1 MFQSFP
7 FPIFVAFAA
16 PGSLPA
22 AAGGALPLGL
32 LVWAGSG
39 GHPVL
44 LEPDVPHVWDPGA
57 LHSRLPLGGQRC
69 ADPGELWAKWV
80 ETAPFPHF
88 TAGFGFKE
96 FIYNG
101 LLWAG
106 FHISTGTSLS
116 LLALSLSVDHLHL
129 WLWNISCPLR
139 LFNGLQ
145 ISHGTKQSSHLVFN
159 LHFGK

>member
-106 FHISTGTSLS
+106 FHTPTGTSLS
-116 LLALSLSVDHLHL
+116 LLVLSLCRSFASLVMEYLL
-129 WLWNISCPLR
+129 
-139 LFNGLQ
+139 
-145 ISHGTKQSSHLVFN
+145 SSSFI
-159 LHFGK
+159 